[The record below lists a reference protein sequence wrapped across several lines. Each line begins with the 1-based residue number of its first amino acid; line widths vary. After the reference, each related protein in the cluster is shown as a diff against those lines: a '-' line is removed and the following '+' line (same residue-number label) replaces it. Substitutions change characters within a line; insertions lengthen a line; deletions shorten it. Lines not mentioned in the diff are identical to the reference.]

1 MKNGVFP
8 CSDRVKRLIAG
19 LLAAGIAVGAV
30 FGLAACSAP
39 DGGGGEQTPDGGN
52 GGGTGGGSEDAA
64 TFAYAYGDAET
75 VTPFWFNVSGDET
88 VVYNEI
94 VVPIL
99 YGGRTLA
106 SGYLAYEPT
115 EIISVRDYTLGRE
128 YGKDEYTVSGRRIT
142 VTVDDDAEIGEGMP
156 YIRDEWLDAKNI
168 PDEFMDNV
176 SPDPAMYND
185 GGGTNRGKH
194 VVAEGSLTRTNLLHV
209 TYAFDH
215 TEQDLG
221 FEPQAYTPER
231 FSRLTAKLEAGEP
244 VRMLVLG
251 DSICVGASASS
262 FAGFEP
268 NLPTFFDLIAD
279 ELAAR
284 YYDGDREMIEL
295 VNVSVGGEASDY
307 GVSVAEGGETDL
319 ADFDFVIIGFGMN
332 DGTLGVTKDVFT
344 SNTERMIDGI
354 REHSPDADFAVLGCF
369 TPNPRSIFFGI
380 QSQYIEPVTALCDKK
395 NTSASGCTYVGMYDL
410 SSAILQNK
418 QRASSTQDTRYRYID
433 ISANYTNH
441 PNDFMVRLYAGSV
454 LSAFLPFEST
464 AHPV

>member
-39 DGGGGEQTPDGGN
+39 DGGSGEQTPDGGN

-251 DSICVGASASS
+251 D
-262 FAGFEP
+262 
-268 NLPTFFDLIAD
+268 
-279 ELAAR
+279 
-284 YYDGDREMIEL
+284 REMIEL

-307 GVSVAEGGETDL
+307 GVSVVEGGETDL

-380 QSQYIEPVTALCDKK
+380 QSQYIEPVTALCDEK

>member
-1 MKNGVFP
+1 MKKKAVAILIVLAMTLSLALGLTACSDVQPEGRIYECTKVGGVFG
-8 CSDRVKRLIAG
+8 DFEKEMIEELYV
-19 LLAAGIAVGAV
+19 
-30 FGLAACSAP
+30 
-39 DGGGGEQTPDGGN
+39 
-52 GGGTGGGSEDAA
+52 GSELL
-64 TFAYAYGDAET
+64 FEEGKLYL
-75 VTPFWFNVSGDET
+75 DE
-88 VVYNEI
+88 V
-94 VVPIL
+94 L
-99 YGGRTLA
+99 
-106 SGYLAYEPT
+106 
-115 EIISVRDYTLGRE
+115 LG
-128 YGKDEYTVSGRRIT
+128 EYTVSGRRIT

-268 NLPTFFDLIAD
+268 YLPTFFDLIAD

-307 GVSVAEGGETDL
+307 GVSVVEGGETDL

-380 QSQYIEPVTALCDKK
+380 QSQYIEPVTALCDEK

-441 PNDFMVRLYAGSV
+441 PNDFMVRLYAGSI

-464 AHPV
+464 AHLV